1 MLTWKNHKLC
11 QIYTYT
17 SFFKEKKHSAE
28 QTKPDLRSWQ
38 QVVSVFVILEPISMI
53 SFSGRMNRDLPFRS
67 HSEFHKSFSAEE
79 GWNESSHA
87 AFTNPL
93 ILSLAPHLHCL
104 PTSLGPP
111 TFCFLVW
118 SYCQWKKATM
128 KTVKLSYRNVL
139 KWTVNGELLSMTRL
153 ALTENS
159 AENARTLARD

>member
-1 MLTWKNHKLC
+1 
-11 QIYTYT
+11 
-17 SFFKEKKHSAE
+17 
-28 QTKPDLRSWQ
+28 
-38 QVVSVFVILEPISMI
+38 MI

-79 GWNESSHA
+79 GWKESSHA

-128 KTVKLSYRNVL
+128 KTSKTILQKCIEVDL
-139 KWTVNGELLSMTRL
+139 KWGAPQHDQTCTHRKFCRKCKNFGQRLSTKFVSPLRVSRIYQTR
-153 ALTENS
+153 ASPHNYS
-159 AENARTLARD
+159 